1 MAKKRVHEIAKAHG
15 LSSKAVLDALQADG
29 VDVATASSSVD
40 EAAVERLIKTQG
52 KKLEGAAKAEPA
64 SGTPAPKTTGAS
76 APTKSA
82 GGATPARP
90 VRPPAPGEKPA
101 APQRP
106 VARPVRPPAP
116 GAKSAPQ
123 RPVARPVRPAAPGT
137 PAASPQRPAGGPARP
152 VRPAAP
158 GSAPQRPVRPQAPG
172 ARPAAPTGQRP
183 AAPSRPQG
191 GPGGPPQRPVRPQAP
206 GGGAPQRPVRRGEG
220 EQRPAPR
227 PAPRQAPTRQAPGGL
242 RPGAG
247 PRIVHTAPPAAPA
260 KPKADPAPLTQRA
273 APLGRRPAPAGQRPA
288 GGQRPPARPNREAPR
303 EAPQRPVGPPP
314 GRAGGRGPGSG
325 PPLPP
330 GQRPAPGSTTTG
342 PPRRPARRAAK
353 DTPPPPPTRD
363 LRTKKP
369 EIPKVPTALGEKP
382 AAGAGPK
389 IIALPDPATSRPQ
402 RAGGSGGSS
411 AGGPGK
417 RRVVIDQPGGP
428 RRPGLGG
435 PPNRRPRR
443 RRRRQSI
450 EEALAPLNRGDQG
463 RTVDVV
469 RINSGSTVKDVAE
482 YLGVPVPE
490 VIKKLM
496 LMGEMATLTQTL
508 PDDTIELLAGEFER
522 EIEIVS
528 ASDEEIPELVFDDDE
543 EDLEVRPPVVT
554 IMGHVDHGKTSLL
567 DKLRE
572 TEVAEGEAGGITQHI
587 GAYQVHQDDLTITF
601 LDTPGHAAFT
611 AMRARGARLTDIAV
625 IVVAADDGVKPQTE
639 EAIDHARA
647 ADVPIIV
654 AINKIDKPNADP
666 TRVRTE
672 LVQHGLNPVEWGG
685 DTEFVDVSAKTG
697 EGLDTLIE
705 TIGLVAEISELTA
718 NANTEASGVV
728 IEARLDSGRGPVAT
742 VLIQRG
748 TLEIGDPIVCGPQWG
763 KVRALIDYTGER
775 IEVAGPGDPVLVL
788 GFNGVPDAGDTAIVV
803 ESEKVARERAEER
816 ETRLKSEAIA
826 RRSGRKFS
834 LEDVFKRSRSADE
847 LKGLALILKA
857 DVAGSL
863 EAFEDEIAR
872 LPQSEVLVDIV
883 RSGVGAITE
892 SDVMLAAASEAI
904 IIGFNVGPV
913 GEARRVADHE
923 GVEIRTYDIIY
934 RALEDLHKAMEG
946 LLDPDQVEDVVG
958 TAEVRQ
964 VFRASKV
971 GTIAGSYVTDGKI
984 RRNVRVR
991 VIRDGDTIATT
1002 KIESLKRFN
1011 EDAREVAT
1019 GFECGIVLR
1028 EFADVR
1034 EGDVIEAFE
1043 TRSVNRELK

>member
-1 MAKKRVHEIAKAHG
+1 RA
-15 LSSKAVLDALQADG
+15 SK
-29 VDVATASSSVD
+29 DV
-40 EAAVERLIKTQG
+40 
-52 KKLEGAAKAEPA
+52 
-64 SGTPAPKTTGAS
+64 
-76 APTKSA
+76 
-82 GGATPARP
+82 
-90 VRPPAPGEKPA
+90 
-101 APQRP
+101 
-106 VARPVRPPAP
+106 
-116 GAKSAPQ
+116 
-123 RPVARPVRPAAPGT
+123 
-137 PAASPQRPAGGPARP
+137 
-152 VRPAAP
+152 
-158 GSAPQRPVRPQAPG
+158 
-172 ARPAAPTGQRP
+172 
-183 AAPSRPQG
+183 
-191 GPGGPPQRPVRPQAP
+191 
-206 GGGAPQRPVRRGEG
+206 
-220 EQRPAPR
+220 
-227 PAPRQAPTRQAPGGL
+227 
-242 RPGAG
+242 
-247 PRIVHTAPPAAPA
+247 
-260 KPKADPAPLTQRA
+260 
-273 APLGRRPAPAGQRPA
+273 
-288 GGQRPPARPNREAPR
+288 
-303 EAPQRPVGPPP
+303 
-314 GRAGGRGPGSG
+314 
-325 PPLPP
+325 
-330 GQRPAPGSTTTG
+330 
-342 PPRRPARRAAK
+342 
-353 DTPPPPPTRD
+353 PPPPPTRD

-369 EIPKVPTALGEKP
+369 ELPKGPAALGEKP

-402 RAGGSGGSS
+402 RAGATGSS

-450 EEALAPLNRGDQG
+450 EEALAPLNRGEQG

-482 YLGVPVPE
+482 YLGVPIPE
-490 VIKKLM
+490 IIKKLM
-496 LMGEMATLTQTL
+496 VMGEMATLTQTL
-508 PDDTIELLAGEFER
+508 SDDTIELLAGEFER
-522 EIEIVS
+522 EIEIVRAGDDS
-528 ASDEEIPELVFDDDE
+528 EPDLVFDDAE

-572 TEVAEGEAGGITQHI
+572 TEVAGGEAGGITQHI
-587 GAYQVHQDDLTITF
+587 GAYQVHRDDLSITF

-611 AMRARGARLTDIAV
+611 AMRARGARVTDIAV

-639 EAIDHARA
+639 EAIDHAHA
-647 ADVPIIV
+647 AEVPIIV

-685 DTEFVDVSAKTG
+685 DTEFVDVSAKSG

-705 TIGLVAEISELTA
+705 TIGLVAELAELTA

-728 IEARLDSGRGPVAT
+728 IEARLDPGRGPVAT

-748 TLEIGDPIVCGPQWG
+748 TLEIGDPIVCGAQWG

-788 GFNGVPDAGDTAIVV
+788 GFNGVPAAGDTAMVV
-803 ESEKVARERAEER
+803 ATEKVARDRAEER
-816 ETRLKSEAIA
+816 ETRLKAEAIA

-847 LKGLALILKA
+847 VKGLALILKA

-863 EAFEDEIAR
+863 EAFEDEISR

-892 SDVMLAAASEAI
+892 SDVMLAAASQAV
-904 IIGFNVGPV
+904 IIGFNVQPV

-923 GVEIRTYDIIY
+923 GVEIRSYDIIY

-991 VIRDGDTIATT
+991 VLRDGEILTTT

-1028 EFADVR
+1028 EFPDVR
-1034 EGDVIEAFE
+1034 EGDIIEAFE